1 MPDFHPEH
9 FYLWVYAGFSM
20 AAFGAVTT
28 GAFVLLRRVSAL
40 ATWLLVGGG
49 LCAAGSLCVNDLG
62 WLILSEGQG
71 AFSCLE
77 EPAKCKM
84 LERFR
89 GFEHALQ
96 YTGVALIALGIP
108 LLAHDSTRIRSL

>member
-1 MPDFHPEH
+1 MSDFHSEH
-9 FYLWVYAGFSM
+9 FHLWVSAGFSLV
-20 AAFGAVTT
+20 AFGLITT
-28 GAFVLLRRVSAL
+28 GAFVLLRRVSTL
-40 ATWLLVGGG
+40 ATWLLVVG
-49 LCAAGSLCVNDLG
+49 AISVAGSLCVNDLG

-108 LLAHDSTRIRSL
+108 LLARDSTRIRSL